1 MRSSSFGV
9 VPLFLAASLF
19 AGSAWGDDYPSRP
32 IHLVV
37 PAPAGGGS
45 DIYGRLL
52 ASRLA
57 PILGQPV
64 VVENRAGAAGRIA
77 YEHVA
82 KSKPDGYTLIIAT
95 SAILLQKLMYQ
106 SLPYDPVKD
115 FAPIARVARNQQ
127 ILVIPASLPAT
138 DLRSF
143 VALVKA
149 HPGEHNYAH
158 SGVGN
163 PPHLAAELL
172 CAMAGLDMVG
182 VQYTGDATALVDLLA
197 GRVSMFFGSIA
208 PAVPHVNSGK
218 LRALAV
224 SGPTRSP
231 AVPDVPTMA
240 EAGVPGYAVS
250 GWFGLL
256 APAGT
261 PASIVQRLNDAV
273 VKVMAMPDV
282 QKTFLDSGIE
292 PGSSSVEEFARN
304 IDNLLEVFAKN
315 MKVAHIEPQP

>member
-1 MRSSSFGV
+1 MRSWSGG
-9 VPLFLAASLF
+9 LALLMLAMSL
-19 AGSAWGDDYPSRP
+19 AVGNAWADDFPSRP

-45 DIYGRLL
+45 DIYGRVL
-52 ASRLA
+52 AEKLR

-64 VVENRAGAAGRIA
+64 VVENKPGAAGRIA

-82 KSKPDGYTLIIAT
+82 KSKPDGYTIIIAT
-95 SAILLQKLMYQ
+95 SAILLQKLVYQ

-115 FAPIARVARNQQ
+115 FAPVARVARNQQ
-127 ILVIPASLPAT
+127 ILVIPASLPAA

-143 VALVKA
+143 IALVKA
-149 HPGEHNYAH
+149 HPGDYNYAH
-158 SGVGN
+158 SGIGN
-163 PPHLAAELL
+163 PPHVAAELL

-208 PAVPHVNSGK
+208 PAVPHVSGGK

-224 SGPTRSP
+224 SGPARSP

-240 EAGVPGYAVS
+240 EAGLPGYDVS
-250 GWFGLL
+250 GWFGVL

-261 PASIVQRLNDAV
+261 PAPIVQRLNDAL
-273 VKVMAMPDV
+273 VKIMAMPDV
-282 QKTFLDSGIE
+282 RKTFLDSGIE
-292 PGSSSVEEFARN
+292 PGSSSVEEFSRN
-304 IDNLLEVFAKN
+304 IDSLLEVFRRN
-315 MKVAHIEPQP
+315 VTLAHIPPQP

>member
-1 MRSSSFGV
+1 
-9 VPLFLAASLF
+9 
-19 AGSAWGDDYPSRP
+19 
-32 IHLVV
+32 
-37 PAPAGGGS
+37 
-45 DIYGRLL
+45 
-52 ASRLA
+52 
-57 PILGQPV
+57 
-64 VVENRAGAAGRIA
+64 
-77 YEHVA
+77 
-82 KSKPDGYTLIIAT
+82 
-95 SAILLQKLMYQ
+95 
-106 SLPYDPVKD
+106 
-115 FAPIARVARNQQ
+115 VARNQQ

-143 VALVKA
+143 IALVKA

-172 CAMAGLDMVG
+172 CAMADLNMVG

-240 EAGVPGYAVS
+240 EAGLPGYAVS

-261 PASIVQRLNDAV
+261 PEPIVQRLNEAAV
-273 VKVMAMPDV
+273 KIMAMPDV

-292 PGSSSVEEFARN
+292 PGSSSVQEFSRN
-304 IDNLLEVFAKN
+304 IESLLEVFRQN
-315 MKVAHIEPQP
+315 MKLAHIEAQP

>member
-1 MRSSSFGV
+1 MRSSWFRV
-9 VPLFLAASLF
+9 VVVLLPAWLVASN
-19 AGSAWGDDYPSRP
+19 AWAEDYPSRP

-45 DIYGRLL
+45 DIYGRVL
-52 ASRLA
+52 AAKLA

-64 VVENRAGAAGRIA
+64 VVENKAGAAGRIA
-77 YEHVA
+77 YDYVA
-82 KSKPDGYTLIIAT
+82 RSKPDGYTLIIAT

-127 ILVIPASLPAT
+127 ILVIPASVPAT

-143 VALVKA
+143 IALVKA

-172 CAMAGLDMVG
+172 RAMAGLDMVG

-208 PAVPHVNSGK
+208 PAVPHVTSGR

-231 AVPDVPTMA
+231 AVPDVPTMT
-240 EAGVPGYAVS
+240 EAGLPGYSVS

-261 PASIVQRLNDAV
+261 PAPVVQRLNEAT
-273 VKVMAMPDV
+273 VKIMAMPDV

-292 PGSSSVEEFARN
+292 PGSSSAEEFSRN
-304 IDNLLEVFAKN
+304 IDSLLEVFRQN
-315 MKVAHIEPQP
+315 MNLAHIQPQP

>member
-1 MRSSSFGV
+1 MRSC
-9 VPLFLAASLF
+9 LLRFLACLAAACLAVS
-19 AGSAWGDDYPSRP
+19 SAWADDYPSRP
-32 IHLVV
+32 IRMIV

-52 ASRLA
+52 ASKLA

-82 KSKPDGYTLIIAT
+82 KSKADGYTLIIAT
-95 SAILLQKLMYQ
+95 SAVLLQKLMYL

-127 ILVIPASLPAT
+127 ILVIPASLPVT
-138 DLRSF
+138 DLPSF
-143 VALVKA
+143 IALVKA
-149 HPGEHNYAH
+149 HPHEHNYAH

-163 PPHLAAELL
+163 PPHLAAELFL
-172 CAMAGLDMVG
+172 AMAGLDMVG
-182 VQYTGDATALVDLLA
+182 VQYSGDSTALVDLL
-197 GRVSMFFGSIA
+197 GDRVSMFFGSIA
-208 PAVPHVNSGK
+208 PAVPHVTSRK

-240 EAGVPGYAVS
+240 EAGLPGYAVS
-250 GWFGLL
+250 GWFGVL
-256 APAGT
+256 APRGT
-261 PASIVQRLNDAV
+261 PRPILEQLNAAL
-273 VKVMAMPDV
+273 VKIMAMPDV
-282 QKTFLDSGIE
+282 QQTFLESGI
-292 PGSSSVEEFARN
+292 
-304 IDNLLEVFAKN
+304 
-315 MKVAHIEPQP
+315 

>member
-1 MRSSSFGV
+1 MRSPSFRV
-9 VPLFLAASLF
+9 VVALLAAWLF
-19 AGSAWGDDYPSRP
+19 AASAWADDYPSRP

-45 DIYGRLL
+45 DIYGRVL
-52 ASRLA
+52 AQHLSPL
-57 PILGQPV
+57 LGQPV
-64 VVENRAGAAGRIA
+64 VVENKPGAAGRIA
-77 YEHVA
+77 YEYVA
-82 KSKPDGYTLIIAT
+82 RSKPDGYTIIIAT

-106 SLPYDPVKD
+106 SLPYDPVRD

-127 ILVIPASLPAT
+127 ILVVPASVPAT

-143 VALVKA
+143 IALVKA

-163 PPHLAAELL
+163 PPHLAAELF

-208 PAVPHVNSGK
+208 PAVPHVTSGK

-224 SGPTRSP
+224 SGPARSP
-231 AVPDVPTMA
+231 AVPSVPTMA
-240 EAGVPGYAVS
+240 EAGLPGYEVS
-250 GWFGLL
+250 GWFGVL

-261 PASIVQRLNDAV
+261 PAPVVQRLNDAL
-273 VKVMAMPDV
+273 VKIMARPDV

-292 PGSSSVEEFARN
+292 PGSSSVEEFSRN
-304 IDNLLEVFAKN
+304 IDSLLEVFRRN
-315 MKVAHIEPQP
+315 MTLARIQPQP